1 MDETN
6 TAPNGVEDA
15 DVLRALFGLDG
26 RVAVV
31 TGGSSGIGKA
41 TVKLFAQAGARVVL
55 ANRNRAMGEQVAQSL
70 QDDGLDVIAVAAD
83 VAAED
88 SIVHLFAETLD
99 RFGQVDILV
108 NNAGIMPKYPF
119 TEATAEQW
127 DEVQDINLRGAYL
140 CMREAARAMIAAGNG
155 GRIVNI
161 SSTSSL
167 VPGVLGN
174 AAYAASKGGM
184 NMLTKSAALDL
195 SPHKINVNAV
205 LPGGTMTEAVIRLRE
220 GPTMFEGPNTEL
232 PRYRLGR
239 LAEPEEVAGAVL
251 FLASGGGNY
260 ITGQTIVVDGGFLC
274 A

>member
-1 MDETN
+1 MAET
-6 TAPNGVEDA
+6 AAKHDGA
-15 DVLRALFGLDG
+15 DVLQSLFGLDG

-41 TVKLFAQAGARVVL
+41 TARLFAQAGARVVV
-55 ANRNRAMGEQVAQSL
+55 ANRNAANGEDVAGAL
-70 QDDGLDVIAVAAD
+70 RDEGLDATAIAAD
-83 VAAED
+83 VADETA
-88 SIVHLFAETLD
+88 VVGLFATTLD
-99 RFGQVDILV
+99 RLGAIDILV

-119 TEATAEQW
+119 TETTAEQW
-127 DEVQDINLRGAYL
+127 DEVQQVNLRGAYL
-140 CMREAARAMIAAGNG
+140 CMREAAKAMIARGEG
-155 GRIVNI
+155 GRIVNV

-174 AAYAASKGGM
+174 AAYCASKGGM

-195 SPHKINVNAV
+195 SPHRINVNAV
-205 LPGGTMTEAVIRLRE
+205 LPGGTMTEGVMRLRE

-232 PRYRLGR
+232 ARYRLGR
-239 LAEPEEVAGAVL
+239 LAEPDEVASAIL
-251 FLASGGGNY
+251 FLASAGGNY

>member
-1 MDETN
+1 MAET
-6 TAPNGVEDA
+6 AARRDDA
-15 DVLRALFGLDG
+15 DVLHSLFGLHG

-31 TGGSSGIGKA
+31 TGGSAGIGKA
-41 TVKLFAQAGARVVL
+41 TAKLFAQAGASVVV
-55 ANRNRAMGEQVAQSL
+55 ANRNAANGEEVADAL
-70 QDDGLDVIAVAAD
+70 RDEGLDAIAIAVD
-83 VAAED
+83 VADEEA
-88 SIVHLFAETLD
+88 VVNLFIATLE
-99 RFGQVDILV
+99 RLGGIDILV

-119 TEATAEQW
+119 TEATAGQW
-127 DEVQDINLRGAYL
+127 DEVQQVNLRGAYL
-140 CMREAARAMIAAGNG
+140 CMREASKAMIDRGKG
-155 GRIVNI
+155 GRIVNV

-174 AAYAASKGGM
+174 AAYCASKGGM

-220 GPTMFEGPNTEL
+220 GPTMFEGPNTESA
-232 PRYRLGR
+232 RYRLGR
-239 LAEPEEVAGAVL
+239 LAEPEEVASAIL
-251 FLASGGGNY
+251 FLAGAGGNY